1 MQKKVESIGILCESL
16 VSTGDLRVRNP
27 AELDV
32 SAIDA
37 AVYYKM
43 NYESNSII
51 VNA

>member
-1 MQKKVESIGILCESL
+1 MQKKSRIYWYSVWSL